1 MNLLDYRR
9 VTSILIG
16 ILFYFSMVMAEDIT
30 INEKGYFE
38 KRGLNVMVLN
48 DIYPEGHQGGI
59 AIIQHGRR
67 VTNNGNLSLQPTP
80 GQWQPY
86 PKLLDKKVDKDNN
99 VIRSTLMF
107 PDSNRIK
114 THEQPVIYPDL
125 EFKYDIITKTDG
137 ESIKII
143 VDLEKPLP
151 KEWIGKVGFNMEL
164 YPEFL
169 FGKSYVLDN
178 TNGIFPRYANTPVYK
193 DSDGEYEALPMAEGN
208 KLIVAPDDP
217 MLKMTFQSKNAPLK
231 LIDGRVKHNNGWF
244 VVRSLIPAGA
254 TKNAI
259 VWTIN
264 VNTVEDWHY
273 GPVVHVSQVGYHP
286 LQEKVAVIEI
296 DKNNSLGETA
306 SLININTG
314 ETIDIQTEK
323 SDDFLRYKYLTADFS
338 DIIKDGIYYLQYE
351 DKKSNIFRIS
361 KDIYKQGVWQPTLEY
376 YLPIQ
381 MCHMKVFEKYRVWH
395 DVCHLDDALMAPENI
410 NHFDVYTH
418 GKVPEGYEP
427 LQPINGLKKGGWHDA
442 GDYDFRIESLINT
455 IIALSYAYEEFD
467 VNHDQTLVDQE
478 DRIVEIHH
486 PDGKPDVLQQIEHG
500 LLSVLAG
507 YREFG
512 KLYRGILCPT
522 LRQYAMLGDAGS
534 MTDNEVFTGEV
545 KGEYEG
551 FWYEKV
557 HNKYEKY
564 YTPQYNRPVKKEY
577 VEKLD
582 DRMVFLEDNPGRQ
595 LNGAAGLAVASRVL
609 KDYDKKLSKECID
622 AAIDLYNDHK
632 NIDNKHLESA
642 KIYALIEI
650 YLTTDSKKYKKELL
664 SKLPE
669 IKKSIGRIG
678 WALGRVLPKIKNEE
692 FVSTINHEIKQVKN
706 YVDKASRENPFG
718 IPYHPSIW
726 GAGWGIQTFGY
737 HHYFLHTG
745 WPEIFDKEPMLRA
758 LNFVLGVHPGENTAS
773 FASNVGTV
781 SQTVAYGINRAD
793 WSFIPGGVV
802 SGTNIVRPDLPE
814 MKNWPYLWQQTEYC
828 MGGGATHFMF
838 LVLAADKILE

>member
-1 MNLLDYRR
+1 ML
-9 VTSILIG
+9 VAI
-16 ILFYFSMVMAEDIT
+16 FSWGYAEDIV

-67 VTNNGNLSLQPTP
+67 VTNNGNISLQPTP

-86 PKLLDKKVDKDNN
+86 PKLLNKHIDRENN
-99 VIRSTLMF
+99 IITARLMF
-107 PDSNRIK
+107 PDSSRIK
-114 THEQPVIYPDL
+114 THEQPIIYPDL
-125 EFKYDIITKTDG
+125 ELTYTIRTIGEKDG
-137 ESIKII
+137 IRII
-143 VDLEKPLP
+143 VDLDKPLP
-151 KEWIGKVGFNMEL
+151 GEWVGKVGFNMEL

-169 FGKSYVLDN
+169 FGKSYLLDE
-178 TNGIFPRYANTPVYK
+178 TTGIFPYYPNSPVYK
-193 DSDGEYEALPMAEGN
+193 DTDGEYEAVPMAGGN
-208 KLIVAPDDP
+208 CLTVAANDP
-217 MLKMTFQSKNAPLK
+217 KLKMTIKSKNLPLK

-244 VVRSLIPAGA
+244 VVRSLIPGNV
-254 TKNAI
+254 TKNALEWKI
-259 VWTIN
+259 IPNVVENWTY
-264 VNTVEDWHY
+264 E
-273 GPVVHVSQVGYHP
+273 PVIHASQVGYHP
-286 LQEKVAVIEI
+286 GQIKKAIIEL
-296 DKNNSLGETA
+296 DKKGAPQKTA
-306 SLININTG
+306 YLKKITANKI
-314 ETIDIQTEK
+314 ETIKVMTTEGCQ
-323 SDDFLRYKYLTADFS
+323 DFLRYQYLSADFS
-338 DIIKDGIYYLQYE
+338 DIREPGLYYIEY
-351 DKKSNIFRIS
+351 DSRKSNLFRIS
-361 KDIYKQGVWQPTLEY
+361 ADIFKQGIWQPTLEY
-376 YLPIQ
+376 YLPVQ

-418 GKVPEGYEP
+418 GKVPEGHEP
-427 LQPINGLKKGGWHDA
+427 LEPIKGLNKGGWHDA

-545 KGEYEG
+545 NGEYEG
-551 FWYEKV
+551 FWHEKV

-622 AAIDLYNDHK
+622 AAIDLYDNHK
-632 NIDNKHLESA
+632 NIDNNYLESS

-650 YLTTDSKKYKKELL
+650 YLTTGSQKYKKELIA
-664 SKLPE
+664 KLPE
-669 IKKSIGRIG
+669 IKNSIGRIG
-678 WALGRVLPKIKNEE
+678 WALGRVLPKIENEE
-692 FVSTINHEIKQVKN
+692 FVSTINNEIKQVKN

-726 GAGWGIQTFGY
+726 GAGWGIQSFGY

-814 MKNWPYLWQQTEYC
+814 MKNWPFLWQQTEYC